1 MAAFQCILVCAAFCS
16 SQAALLSFAEFAPSG
31 DFDQYVAAF
40 GRSYSPGSEEYK
52 TRRGIFLSRMDTI
65 NAANAVPDALW
76 SAGVNEFTD
85 RTDAER
91 SRRLGYKRTNFDG
104 SSSFDGAAMLEL
116 QGEVLPT
123 LARSVDWR
131 TLHMSNQSIDQASC
145 GSCWAFA
152 AISMLQA
159 RLEIANSSFPPLSV
173 QQLVSCVANPR
184 DCGGQG
190 QCSGATVELAIG
202 YVMQSRLLT
211 EDQFPYEATDGTCK
225 PKINAGGVKLGIRSL
240 GQLHKNQFEP
250 LIRAVN
256 DGPVAIS
263 ADASE
268 WFEYS
273 GGIFTSC
280 SSFNI
285 NHAIVLF
292 GYGSQRSQKGETLY
306 WLIKNS
312 WGPTWGEMG
321 YGRFL
326 RKKTYSQ
333 KDCGIDTKPEEGTAC
348 RPYPKTDTACGCN
361 GMFYDSVAVELTGS
375 NEQA

>member
-1 MAAFQCILVCAAFCS
+1 MTAFQCVLVCATFGS
-16 SQAALLSFAEFAPSG
+16 SLAALLSFHELSPSE

-40 GRSYSPGSEEYK
+40 GRGYSRGSAEYN
-52 TRRGIFLSRMDTI
+52 TRRGIFQSRMEII

-85 RTDAER
+85 RTNAER

-104 SSSFDGAAMLEL
+104 PSSVDGAAMLEV
-116 QGEVLPT
+116 QEEVLPA
-123 LARSVDWR
+123 LAPTVDWR
-131 TLHMSNQSIDQASC
+131 KLSMSNQSIDQASC

-159 RLEIANSSFPPLSV
+159 RLEIANTSFPPLSV

-190 QCSGATVELAIG
+190 QCSGATVELAIA
-202 YVMQSRLLT
+202 YVMQSKLLT
-211 EDQFPYEATDGTCK
+211 EDQLPYEAADGTCK
-225 PKINAGGVKLGIRSL
+225 PKANSNGVKLGISSL
-240 GQLHKNQFEP
+240 GQLKKNQYEP
-250 LIRAVN
+250 LLRAVN
-256 DGPVAIS
+256 YGPVAIS

-292 GYGSQRSQKGETLY
+292 GYGTQRLQKGETLY

-312 WGPTWGEMG
+312 WGPTWGENG

-326 RKKTYSQ
+326 RKKTYGH
-333 KDCGIDTKPEEGTAC
+333 KDCGIDMKPEEGTAC

-361 GMFYDSVAVELTGS
+361 GMFYDSVAVELTGN